1 MVDYRNSGKKSF
13 SGNFERNIF
22 YRKYNWLG
30 EGYTMM
36 ESVITGALYIGA
48 IIGIIYF
55 W

>member
-1 MVDYRNSGKKSF
+1 MVNNRNSGKESF

-36 ESVITGALYIGA
+36 ESVITGLLYVAA
-48 IIGIIYF
+48 IIGIYLT

>member
-1 MVDYRNSGKKSF
+1 MVDYCNSGKKSF

-22 YRKYNWLG
+22 YRKYNWIG

-36 ESVITGALYIGA
+36 ESIVIGA
-48 IIGIIYF
+48 VYLAALVGIYLT